1 MSSDRLETLGTV
13 LVVAGVAALL
23 VPALFPVQQVLY
35 HETRV
40 GETGNES
47 QLEQQGYTVVA
58 YENLS
63 ARGQELYV
71 EALRVEGPHTVP
83 VGEGAAA
90 FPYRTQASL
99 RDIEDYERRRTLT
112 SIVIERPPDAD
123 LPPAD
128 EPVEMVEYEAE
139 ERERSPNQSEI
150 ERRQRQTAR
159 YDVMQ
164 VRRGMPPLTA
174 SSNLLRLGVI
184 AFGVVAVGV
193 GGYLRASPRRSGE

>member
-1 MSSDRLETLGTV
+1 MSDRLDTLGTV
-13 LVVAGVAALL
+13 LVVVGVLAVLLPAA
-23 VPALFPVQQVLY
+23 FPVGDVLY
-35 HETRV
+35 HETRI

-47 QLEQQGYTVVA
+47 QLERQGYTVVA

-63 ARGQELYV
+63 ERGQELYV
-71 EALRVEGPHTVP
+71 TALESSEPYTVAA
-83 VGEGAAA
+83 GQGAAE
-90 FPYRTQASL
+90 FPYRMEASL
-99 RDIEDYERRRTLT
+99 RDVEDYERRRVLT

-139 ERERSPNQSEI
+139 ERDTSPNRSEI

-164 VRRGMPPLTA
+164 VRRGLPPLAA
-174 SSNLLRLGVI
+174 SSNLLRLGAV
-184 AFGVVAVGV
+184 ALGVVAVSV
-193 GGYLRASPRRSGE
+193 GGYLRASPRRTGE